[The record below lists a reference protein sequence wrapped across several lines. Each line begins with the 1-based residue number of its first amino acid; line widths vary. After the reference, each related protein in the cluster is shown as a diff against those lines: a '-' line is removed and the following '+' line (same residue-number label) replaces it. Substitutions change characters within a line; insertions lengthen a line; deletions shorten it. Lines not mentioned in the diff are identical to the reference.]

1 LTNLNPS
8 TPIMAR
14 THSGS
19 GGKEAP
25 ELLVTYD
32 YGFQK
37 IVDMSGF
44 DEATVE
50 AAVKEAVLLGA
61 KCPQAIRAPTRLTRP
76 DQTVI
81 AAGETPAGHELELER
96 KFGEFSTFADVTPTA
111 TGLAENHPFVL
122 NLQTQMWAYCNENGE
137 PHENPAAEKLMK
149 EWGMADAQFKWETLD
164 NYSDRV

>member
-1 LTNLNPS
+1 MSRTS
-8 TPIMAR
+8 SSCGAADAGEAARSPIA
-14 THSGS
+14 HSG
-19 GGKEAP
+19 A
-25 ELLVTYD
+25 
-32 YGFQK
+32 
-37 IVDMSGF
+37 
-44 DEATVE
+44 
-50 AAVKEAVLLGA
+50 
-61 KCPQAIRAPTRLTRP
+61 RP
-76 DQTVI
+76 L
-81 AAGETPAGHELELER
+81 TPAGHELELER